1 MVYFKGHRKVPLIS
15 EGNMRLAAQ
24 TATEM
29 NKMQKALAELS
40 EMDELAARRSPFHQL
55 HPAAKLLTTIVYILV
70 TLSFDKYDLSGIV
83 PMVLWPVLM
92 FTVSGVNVRTC
103 FYKLRIVLPLV
114 MAVGLFNPFFDKEIL
129 VNIGGVGVSGGVISM
144 ITLMLKGVFCLMASF
159 LLMATTK
166 IDSLCAA
173 LRKLH
178 VPAMMVSLLQLT
190 YRYVGV
196 MTEELAVMTDAY
208 YLRAPGQKGIHI
220 SAWGSFLGQ
229 LLLRSMDRAQEL
241 FSSMMLRGYHEHF
254 HYADIDRFKM
264 RDALFMAGCILFF
277 LILRYGSIAQL
288 IGGLI
293 VR

>member
-1 MVYFKGHRKVPLIS
+1 
-15 EGNMRLAAQ
+15 
-24 TATEM
+24 M

-40 EMDELAARRSPFHQL
+40 EMDELSARKSPVHSI
-55 HPAAKLLTTIVYILV
+55 HPAAKLLTTIAYIMI

-83 PMVLWPVLM
+83 PMVIWPVLM
-92 FTVSGVNVRTC
+92 FQISGIEVRTC

-114 MAVGLFNPFFDKEIL
+114 MAVGLFNPLFDRDIML
-129 VNIGGVGVSGGVISM
+129 QLGNIGVSGGVISM

-159 LLMATTK
+159 LLMVTTK

-173 LRKLH
+173 LRGLH
-178 VPAMMVSLLQLT
+178 VPAMLVSLLQLT

-196 MTEELAVMTDAY
+196 LTEELAVMTEAY
-208 YLRAPGQKGIHI
+208 HLRAPGQKGINI

-241 FSSMMLRGYHEHF
+241 YSSMLLRGYHDHF
-254 HYADIDRFKM
+254 HYADIDRFRM
-264 RDALFMAGCILFF
+264 RDALYMAACLLFF
-277 LILRYGSIAQL
+277 ILLRYAGVAQL
-288 IGGLI
+288 LGGMI

>member
-1 MVYFKGHRKVPLIS
+1 
-15 EGNMRLAAQ
+15 
-24 TATEM
+24 M
-29 NKMQKALAELS
+29 NKMQKALHELS
-40 EMDELAARRSPFHQL
+40 EMDELAARRSPVHAL
-55 HPAAKLLTTIVYILV
+55 HPAAKLITTIAYILV
-70 TLSFDKYDLSGIV
+70 TLSFDKYDLSGLV

-92 FTVSGVNVRTC
+92 FQVSGVEVRTC

-129 VNIGGVGVSGGVISM
+129 VYIGGIGVSGGVISM

-166 IDSLCAA
+166 IDNLCAA

-178 VPAMMVSLLQLT
+178 VPAMLVSLLQLT

-196 MTEELAVMTDAY
+196 MTEELAIMTDAY
-208 YLRAPGQKGIHI
+208 HLRAPGQKGIDI
-220 SAWGSFLGQ
+220 TAWGSFLGQ

-241 FSSMMLRGYHEHF
+241 FASMMLRGYHEHF
-254 HYADIDRFKM
+254 HYADIKPFRMK
-264 RDALFMAGCILFF
+264 DALFMTACVLFF
-277 LILRYGSIAQL
+277 LLMRYADIAQL
-288 IGGLI
+288 IGGLF